1 MSFVQMQPHS
11 LAAPFGF
18 RISGKR

>member
-1 MSFVQMQPHS
+1 MSFVQMQPRS